1 MFHVTGWWFF
11 GMHFFWW
18 AFWIVLIVTAFSP
31 VTPVPKNQLRSG
43 ERALDILRRRF
54 AAGQI
59 STEEYERRK
68 AVLERDE
75 PGRVRTITSAP
86 AHQHR

>member
-1 MFHVTGWWFF
+1 
-11 GMHFFWW
+11 MHFIWWLFWV
-18 AFWIVLIVTAFSP
+18 VLIATAFTT

-43 ERALDILRRRF
+43 ERALDILRRRY
-54 AAGQI
+54 AAGQV
-59 STEEYERRK
+59 SAEEYERRK

-75 PGRVRTITSAP
+75 PTSVSSAP

>member
-1 MFHVTGWWFF
+1 MLHPTAWWFF

-18 AFWIVLIVTAFSP
+18 LFWIALVVTAFAT
-31 VTPVPKNQLRSG
+31 VTPVPKNQMKSG
-43 ERALDILRRRF
+43 ERALDILRRRY
-54 AAGQI
+54 AAGQV

-75 PGRVRTITSAP
+75 PTSALRAP
-86 AHQHR
+86 AHQHH